1 MRGGDHLEGPA
12 PAVAR
17 RTSHVL
23 VPCRSGAAT
32 FVRQLLARD
41 LAGWEVDEGIADGL
55 LLAAYEAVLDAV
67 AARGSRPE
75 HPGMLVIAWTLTPDR
90 QDGQGRFRFSVVGR
104 GSAAVEPQQHASTIE
119 RRRVAAMRAHPSA
132 MGAHPAL
139 SQRRCAMDAVMD
151 SVVVSNG
158 SAGTRIVLEKSFPR
172 PARA

>member
-32 FVRQLLARD
+32 FVRQFLARD

-55 LLAAYEAVLDAV
+55 LLAADEAVLDAV
-67 AARGSRPE
+67 AARGSRSE
-75 HPGMLVIAWTLTPDR
+75 HPGMLVIAWTLGADP
-90 QDGQGRFRFSVVGR
+90 QDGQGRFRFSLVER
-104 GSAAVEPQQHASTIE
+104 GGTVELEQPASAVE

-132 MGAHPAL
+132 MGAHPAV

-158 SAGTRIVLEKSFPR
+158 SAGTRIVLEKTFPR
-172 PARA
+172 STGA